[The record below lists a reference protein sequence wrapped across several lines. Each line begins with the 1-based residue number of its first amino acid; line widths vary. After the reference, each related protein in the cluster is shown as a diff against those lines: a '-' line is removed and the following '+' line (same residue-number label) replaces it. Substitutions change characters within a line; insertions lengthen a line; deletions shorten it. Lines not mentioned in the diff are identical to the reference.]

1 MKTIILAG
9 GFGTRISEYTHLIPK
24 PMIPIGGI
32 PIIVHLMKIYAKY
45 NFKDF
50 GIALGYKSDIIKDYF
65 INYHHIKS
73 DFKINLK
80 TGVIETLS
88 KASEDWNVT
97 LNDTG
102 LHTMT
107 GGRVKRMREYING
120 EPFFLTYGDGL
131 CDVNIKEL
139 LSFHKQSKK
148 LVTVTSVRPSARFGE
163 MVIKD
168 NVVKSFKEKPQT
180 DKGWINGG
188 FFVCNPEFLDFIEG
202 DNTVLERDPLEKLV
216 QLNEL
221 AAFKHQGFWQCMDN
235 KRDNDRLN
243 EMYDENNTPWL
254 EA

>member
-24 PMIPIGGI
+24 PMIPIGGT

-88 KASEDWNVT
+88 KASEDWNIT

-163 MVIKD
+163 MIIKD